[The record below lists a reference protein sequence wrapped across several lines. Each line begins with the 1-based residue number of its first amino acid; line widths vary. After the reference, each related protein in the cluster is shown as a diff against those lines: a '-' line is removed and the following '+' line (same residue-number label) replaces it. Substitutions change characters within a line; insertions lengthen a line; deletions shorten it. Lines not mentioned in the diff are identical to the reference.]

1 MPTIQSKTFKVL
13 LGPVLLVSSLTIYIY
28 SSRVTAAILLLT
40 LFACY
45 IRFLFT
51 SKTTLLR
58 FVFVAFLI
66 AAFLPVDISFQN
78 YPGPPRFVRLVMG
91 LPGPELA
98 RRGQRGE
105 VMLGGC
111 MVRGTEPRWVFV
123 W

>member
-111 MVRGTEPRWVFV
+111 MVRGTEPRWVLV

>member
-78 YPGPPRFVRLVMG
+78 YPGSPRFVRLVMG

>member
-78 YPGPPRFVRLVMG
+78 YPGPPRFVPLIMG
-91 LPGPELA
+91 TPHEDDVVLES
-98 RRGQRGE
+98 RGE
-105 VMLGGC
+105 VVLGGC
-111 MVRGTEPRWVFV
+111 FVAGNEPRWVWV

>member
-28 SSRVTAAILLLT
+28 SFRVTAAILLLT

-58 FVFVAFLI
+58 LVFVAFLI

-98 RRGQRGE
+98 RREQRGE

-111 MVRGTEPRWVFV
+111 IVRGTEPRWVLV

>member
-1 MPTIQSKTFKVL
+1 MPTIRSKTFKVL
-13 LGPVLLVSSLTIYIY
+13 LGPVLLVSSLAIYVD
-28 SSRVTAAILLLT
+28 SFRVTAAILLLT
-40 LFACY
+40 VIACY

-58 FVFVAFLI
+58 LVFVAFVI

-78 YPGPPRFVRLVMG
+78 YPGPPHFVRLVMG

-98 RRGQRGE
+98 RR
-105 VMLGGC
+105 
-111 MVRGTEPRWVFV
+111 EPRWVLV